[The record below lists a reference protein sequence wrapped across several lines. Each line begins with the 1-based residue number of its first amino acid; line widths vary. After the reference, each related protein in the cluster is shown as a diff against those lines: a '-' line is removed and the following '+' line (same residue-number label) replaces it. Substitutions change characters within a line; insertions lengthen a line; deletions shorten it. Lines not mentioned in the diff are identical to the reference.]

1 MKEHQLLYESDPRG
15 TPGTAAPP
23 HPFRAAPWYDPALH
37 QRQVTAVRRP
47 RRRIG
52 AAVLV
57 VLGGVAL
64 PLCALAINEL
74 LELVALGPV
83 GIAAL
88 VLSVASTLANLVL
101 LPTRKAPSGQIV
113 LARTPRSTWVRVV
126 LLSGA
131 LLSGVYWGYLALL
144 LLPLV
149 PISTVAILLL
159 GIGLCGLSPYPSLAI
174 AIIQAIRASRV
185 VRQRLSLQGTV
196 TVIVASLLT
205 PVILAGG
212 LGVYAAARQ
221 ARFEE
226 SLQQVARTAP
236 FSTERM
242 EAIQKLRGDEDRV
255 VAAYQRAET
264 WDQQRILATIYH
276 RLTDHPLKSE
286 ASYRLFRYGAM
297 IRPWWFAEDRSPF
310 GFAPLDPSRKL
321 LRELGGL

>member
-1 MKEHQLLYESDPRG
+1 MKKHELLLESGP
-15 TPGTAAPP
+15 PGAAAPP
-23 HPFRAAPWYDPALH
+23 HPFRASPWYDPALH

-64 PLCALAINEL
+64 PLCALAFNEI
-74 LELVALGPV
+74 LEQVVALGPF

-88 VLSVASTLANLVL
+88 VLSVAFTLGNLVL
-101 LPTRKAPSGQIV
+101 LPTRRAPSGRIV
-113 LARTPRSTWVRVV
+113 LARTPRSTWVRVL

-131 LLSGVYWGYLALL
+131 LLSGVCWGYLALL

-159 GIGLCGLSPYPSLAI
+159 GIGLCGLSPYPALAI
-174 AIIQAIRASRV
+174 SIVQAIRAGRV

-205 PVILAGG
+205 PVVLAGG
-212 LGVYAAARQ
+212 LGVYAAARH

-226 SLQQVARTAP
+226 SVRRVAGTAP
-236 FSTERM
+236 FSAERM

-255 VAAYQRAET
+255 VAAYNRAET

-286 ASYRLFRYGAM
+286 DSYRLFRYGAM
-297 IRPWWFAEDRSPF
+297 VRPWWFVEDRSPF
-310 GFAPLDPSRKL
+310 GFAPLEPTQKI